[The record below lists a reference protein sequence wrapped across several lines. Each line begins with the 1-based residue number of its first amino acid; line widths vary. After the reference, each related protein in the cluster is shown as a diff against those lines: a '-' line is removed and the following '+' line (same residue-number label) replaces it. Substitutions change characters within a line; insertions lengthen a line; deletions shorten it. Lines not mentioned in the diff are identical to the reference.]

1 MNKPVPESLGTMSS
15 TLLALESLR
24 ANEKDRTLELLEIQ
38 LDAGILRMSRLASG
52 MDEAEREA
60 VDSLLHRARDY
71 RRVYPRRT
79 EAELNDLASGL
90 LVRSARAGQERAAKI
105 LDELE

>member
-1 MNKPVPESLGTMSS
+1 MNKPVLEPLSTIST

-24 ANEKDRTLELLEIQ
+24 ANETERALEILEIQ
-38 LDAGILRMSRLASG
+38 LDAAILTANRIASG
-52 MDEAEREA
+52 MDSAERETIN
-60 VDSLLHRARDY
+60 SLLQRTRDY

-90 LVRSARAGQERAAKI
+90 LVRSARAGQARAAKI